1 MDLLARED
9 QGKMYKGSLNYCELP
24 ELKEIKSDVWEGH
37 PQWGEENSRKRRI
50 TSNLSLY
57 SISLNVEVL

>member
-1 MDLLARED
+1 MFGRDIHSGEKKIAEKDLF
-9 QGKMYKGSLNYCELP
+9 
-24 ELKEIKSDVWEGH
+24 
-37 PQWGEENSRKRRI
+37 EETKRI